1 MFVAPVSLSEE
12 VSGSPWRSFLS
23 WSRGSAV
30 MSLPDA
36 VVGVVVDADLVLMIR
51 RGPDS
56 GHWAPP
62 GGRIEPGE
70 SQEDAVV
77 RGVREKTGVTARPI
91 GKIWESVSASR
102 THTLHWWL
110 GHARGR
116 ELTLND
122 PAVSDARWVT
132 VEEVATLQP
141 MYAGDRHFFERV
153 FQGAG
158 VAADAVPLECVA
170 CLLVADGQVLAE
182 RRLPTRTLAPG
193 AVAIPGGHVEA
204 GERLEEAVCREA
216 QEELGIVAHELRYVC
231 TLLHRA
237 EELRRIHYFAVVG
250 WEGTIAN
257 HEAAS
262 LLWLPLNGLG
272 PLDFDTDRIA
282 VAELRRSTRA
292 ATR

>member
-1 MFVAPVSLSEE
+1 M
-12 VSGSPWRSFLS
+12 
-23 WSRGSAV
+23 SR
-30 MSLPDA
+30 PDA

-51 RGPDS
+51 RGPDGPDS
-56 GHWAPP
+56 GYWAPP
-62 GGRIEPGE
+62 GGGIEPGE
-70 SQEDAVV
+70 RQEDAVV
-77 RGVREKTGVTARPI
+77 REVREETGVTVRPI
-91 GKIWESVSASR
+91 GKIWESVSASG

-110 GHARGR
+110 GHAQGR
-116 ELTLND
+116 ELVLD
-122 PAVSDARWVT
+122 HRAASDGRWVT
-132 VEEVATLQP
+132 VEEIATLHP
-141 MYAGDRHFFERV
+141 TYAGDRHFFERV
-153 FQGAG
+153 FQGARI
-158 VAADAVPLECVA
+158 AAGAVPLECVA

-182 RRLPTRTLAPG
+182 RRLLTRMLAPG

-204 GERLEEAVCREA
+204 GERLEEAVCREVH
-216 QEELGIVAHELRYVC
+216 EELGIVAHELRYVC

-272 PLDFDTDRIA
+272 PLDFDIDRIA
-282 VAELRRSTRA
+282 VAELRRSTGD